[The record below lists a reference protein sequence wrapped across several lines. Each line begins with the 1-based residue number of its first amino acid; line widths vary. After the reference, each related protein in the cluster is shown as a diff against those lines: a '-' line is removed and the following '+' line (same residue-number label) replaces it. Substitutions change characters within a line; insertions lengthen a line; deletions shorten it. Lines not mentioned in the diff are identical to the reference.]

1 MILLLILKWIGIIL
15 LALLLFL
22 FACLL
27 YLVIF
32 PMHIRASG
40 GGDSRDKS
48 LDLRLSV
55 RGFLYFLGL
64 DLVRATGE
72 EEASIRVSF
81 LWGLLTLY
89 QRPKAVRRKEPGEQ
103 NPVEINSE
111 GRDSERRDQVGS
123 EDKKKLQV
131 ERKDQ
136 MDSAGQ
142 RESQAARGL
151 EKVDSSPVPEDK
163 VLTERVTGQ
172 TSRLSQEAGKPQKKE
187 AKRQSSR
194 DAGKPQKKEAKRQ
207 PSRDAGNTEIQKKQ
221 EIKEEISQ
229 PVRNIGNIES
239 QKKLRKKTGSRRK
252 ESGQKE
258 SISDSGA
265 HSGKGKDAAKKIR
278 SILSFIRQ
286 EESKKS
292 LKFLWKRLKKL
303 LRGFHLRL
311 RDTRVT
317 FDLDDPQN
325 TAYLAG
331 LLSLLPV
338 IYQKRVSIRPDFVSE
353 EIYLSGVFC
362 LRMRLALRSFLWAA
376 IRIFL
381 NRDCRKS
388 YHRIKEILD
397 E

>member
-22 FACLL
+22 FACML

-40 GGDSRDKS
+40 EGDSRDKS

-72 EEASIRVSF
+72 EEASIRVSL

-103 NPVEINSE
+103 NP
-111 GRDSERRDQVGS
+111 
-123 EDKKKLQV
+123 
-131 ERKDQ
+131 
-136 MDSAGQ
+136 
-142 RESQAARGL
+142 
-151 EKVDSSPVPEDK
+151 EDK
-163 VLTERVTGQ
+163 VLTEKVTGQ

-187 AKRQSSR
+187 AKRQS
-194 DAGKPQKKEAKRQ
+194 
-207 PSRDAGNTEIQKKQ
+207 SRDAGNTEIQKKQ

-252 ESGQKE
+252 EPGQKE

-278 SILSFIRQ
+278 SILSFIRR

>member
-1 MILLLILKWIGIIL
+1 MILLLILKWTGIIL

-40 GGDSRDKS
+40 EGDSRDKS

-72 EEASIRVSF
+72 EEASIRVSL

-103 NPVEINSE
+103 N
-111 GRDSERRDQVGS
+111 
-123 EDKKKLQV
+123 
-131 ERKDQ
+131 
-136 MDSAGQ
+136 
-142 RESQAARGL
+142 
-151 EKVDSSPVPEDK
+151 PEDK

-187 AKRQSSR
+187 AKRQS
-194 DAGKPQKKEAKRQ
+194 
-207 PSRDAGNTEIQKKQ
+207 SRDAGNTEIQKKQ

-338 IYQKRVSIRPDFVSE
+338 IYQKNVSIRPDFVSE